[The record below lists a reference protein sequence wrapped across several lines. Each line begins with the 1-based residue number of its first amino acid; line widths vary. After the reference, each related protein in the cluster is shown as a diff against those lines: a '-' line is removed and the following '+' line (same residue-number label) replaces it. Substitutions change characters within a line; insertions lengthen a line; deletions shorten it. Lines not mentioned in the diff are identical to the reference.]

1 MDWMI
6 LVLLLGGF
14 VTLLLGAEILV
25 RGASRLA
32 AAMGISP
39 LVIGLTVV
47 AFGTSAPELAI
58 NLQSAFNGQA
68 NIALGNVVGSN
79 IMNVLIILG
88 LSALIIPLVVNQQLV
103 RQDVPIMLG
112 VTLLVWFMA
121 SDGKIG
127 LLDGIILSLGLI
139 GYTAYNVW
147 QSRKETSSEVKEEYD
162 KEFAD
167 KKEEH
172 TPSHVLLN
180 LGMLVGGLVLLVF
193 GSDWLVDGAV
203 RLAKLFNVSD
213 LVIGLTIVAIGTSL
227 PELATSI
234 VAAARKERD
243 IAVGNVVGSNI
254 FNLMAVLGLTGL
266 IAPGGIPIPAAALA
280 FDIPV
285 MVAVAV
291 ITLPVFFTGG
301 HMIHRWEGGLF
312 VLLYALYVG
321 VMLSDASGATKF
333 QDEALAVIAGIT
345 TLVLAGSIVHEFL
358 YRRKRKAVAERS
370 KA

>member
-6 LVLLLGGF
+6 AALLVAGF
-14 VTLLLGAEILV
+14 VALMLGAEILV

-32 AAMGISP
+32 AAVGISP

-58 NLQSAFNGQA
+58 NLQSAFTGQGS
-68 NIALGNVVGSN
+68 IALGNVVGSN
-79 IMNVLIILG
+79 IMNVLVILG

-103 RQDVPIMLG
+103 RQDVPIMIAI
-112 VTLLVWFMA
+112 TLLAWWMA
-121 SDGKIG
+121 SDGMIDR
-127 LLDGIILSLGLI
+127 LDGFILFAGLAI
-139 GYTAYNVW
+139 YLVFSIV
-147 QSRKETSSEVKEEYD
+147 QSRKETSIEVREEYEQEYAE
-162 KEFAD
+162 KE
-167 KKEEH
+167 KH
-172 TPSHVLLN
+172 TPRSIAINIGQIVV
-180 LGMLVGGLVLLVF
+180 GLVGLTF
-193 GSDWLVDGAV
+193 GADWLVDGAV
-203 RLAKLFNVSD
+203 RLAQIFNVSE

-234 VAAARKERD
+234 VAAIRKERD

-266 IAPGGIPIPAAALA
+266 ISPNGIPIPAPALA

-291 ITLPVFFTGG
+291 ITLPIFFTGG

-312 VLLYALYVG
+312 VALYALYIG
-321 VMLSDASGATKF
+321 VMLSDASGATAY
-333 QDEALAVIAGIT
+333 QDDATRVIIFIT
-345 TLVLAGSIVHEFL
+345 GLVLAGSILHEVI
-358 YRRKRKAVAERS
+358 YRRRRKPIPERS
-370 KA
+370 RP

>member
-6 LVLLLGGF
+6 VVLLVGGF
-14 VTLLLGAEILV
+14 IALMLGAEILV

-32 AAMGISP
+32 AAVGISP

-58 NLQSAFNGQA
+58 NLQSAYTGQA
-68 NIALGNVVGSN
+68 AIALGNVVGSN

-88 LSALIIPLVVNQQLV
+88 ISALIIPLVVNQQLV
-103 RQDVPIMLG
+103 RQDVPIMIAATG
-112 VTLLVWFMA
+112 LVWWMA
-121 SDGKIG
+121 SDGNIG
-127 LLDGIILSLGLI
+127 RLDGILLFVGLVI
-139 GYTAYNVW
+139 YLVFNIV
-147 QSRKETSSEVKEEYD
+147 QSRKETSAEVREEYEH
-162 KEFAD
+162 EFAE
-167 KKEEH
+167 KEKH
-172 TPSHVLLN
+172 TPRSIAIN
-180 LGMLVGGLVLLVF
+180 LAQIAVGLVGLTF
-193 GSDWLVDGAV
+193 GADWLVDGAV
-203 RLAKLFNVSD
+203 RLANMFNVSEM
-213 LVIGLTIVAIGTSL
+213 VIGLTIVAIGTSL

-234 VAAARKERD
+234 VAAIRKERD

-266 IAPGGIPIPAAALA
+266 ISPAGIPIPASALA

-301 HMIHRWEGGLF
+301 HMIFRWEGGIF
-312 VLLYALYVG
+312 VTLYAIYVG

-333 QDEALAVIAGIT
+333 QDEALLAIAGVT
-345 TLVLAGSIVHEFL
+345 TLILAGSIIHETL
-358 YRRKRKAVAERS
+358 YRRKRKPIPERS
-370 KA
+370 RP

>member
-1 MDWMI
+1 MNWMI
-6 LVLLLGGF
+6 IVLLLGGF
-14 VTLLLGAEILV
+14 ISLLLGAEILV

-32 AAMGISP
+32 AAFGISP

-58 NLQSAFNGQA
+58 NLQSAFTGQA

-79 IMNVLIILG
+79 IMNVLVILG

-103 RQDVPIMLG
+103 RQDVPIMIA
-112 VTLLVWFMA
+112 VTVLVWWMA
-121 SDGKIG
+121 SDGSIG
-127 LLDGIILSLGLI
+127 FLDGVILSAGLVI
-139 GYTAYNVW
+139 YLVFNIL
-147 QSRKETSSEVKEEYD
+147 QSRKETSAEVREEYEHEYAE
-162 KEFAD
+162 KE
-167 KKEEH
+167 KH
-172 TPSHVLLN
+172 TPRSMAIN
-180 LGMLVGGLVLLVF
+180 LGQVAFGLVCLTF
-193 GSDWLVDGAV
+193 GAGWLVDGAV
-203 RLAKLFNVSD
+203 ALARLFSISE

-227 PELATSI
+227 PELATSV
-234 VAAARKERD
+234 VAAIRKERD

-266 IAPGGIPIPAAALA
+266 IAPGGIPIPASALA

-301 HMIHRWEGGLF
+301 HMIFRWEGGLF
-312 VLLYALYVG
+312 VILYAIYVG

-333 QDEALAVIAGIT
+333 QDEALLVIAMIT
-345 TLVLAGSIVHEFL
+345 GLVLAGSALHEL
-358 YRRKRKAVAERS
+358 LHRRKLKQNA
-370 KA
+370 